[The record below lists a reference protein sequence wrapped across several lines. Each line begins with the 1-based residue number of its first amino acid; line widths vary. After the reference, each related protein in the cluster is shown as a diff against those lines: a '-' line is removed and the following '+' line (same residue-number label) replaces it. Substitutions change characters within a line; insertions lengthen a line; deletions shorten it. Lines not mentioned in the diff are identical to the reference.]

1 MKDRPDDVVAE
12 MVRSGEAELIAEK
25 LRPEV
30 AHLIQATYQTH
41 VDDQVQKRVEALQA
55 HALEISK
62 PLAGDV
68 LADTALELR
77 KSAKL
82 TLQHEDSGHM
92 KQYPTDLLGLERARR
107 DCRAIML
114 QIVHEVSLPPWRCSP
129 THKIG

>member
-12 MVRSGEAELIAEK
+12 MVRSGEAKLVTAK

-30 AHLIQATYQTH
+30 THLIQAAYQAH
-41 VDDQVQKRVEALQA
+41 LDDQVQNRLEALQA
-55 HALEISK
+55 HAPENSK
-62 PLAGDV
+62 SLPSDV

-77 KSAKL
+77 KSAQL
-82 TLQHEDSGHM
+82 ALQHEDSGHM

-114 QIVHEVSLPPWRCSP
+114 QIVHEVSVPPSRCSLL
-129 THKIG
+129 TK